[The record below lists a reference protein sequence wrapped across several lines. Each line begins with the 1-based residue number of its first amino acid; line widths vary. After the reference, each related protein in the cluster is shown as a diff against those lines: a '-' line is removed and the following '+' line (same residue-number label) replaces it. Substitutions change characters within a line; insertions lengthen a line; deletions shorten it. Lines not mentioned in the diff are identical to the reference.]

1 MRAKTAVRVIAIASI
16 AATVLYSTAL
26 ISPAQAASCE
36 VTRSLTKAS
45 KTTDS
50 LDLGGTLSRFS
61 FRAGQGNSSPYESR
75 FTVSK
80 SSLNYTT
87 LTPTTAAYLRD
98 RSQFSLARDV
108 NAIVHVNGDF
118 FDFSS
123 RMPYSA
129 VARGSVL
136 AYSPQEKSK
145 ILGIRTVSASSKTGI
160 RAKSLATWGSKK
172 FTVSGVNLPVLSGSN
187 IVAYSAA
194 YSSATLPTSAAAILV
209 VSGKVVRVYP
219 NGTSARPR
227 SGYLFAATGSAA
239 TSIRKIPVGASF
251 RYSTPSG
258 KIASLTRDSVVSS
271 GVITNTAGKTLTAIS
286 AVNFWSSG
294 YASGAVLFDDEYD
307 AAPPT
312 GGGTVV
318 IAANGVVTRVSTSG
332 SNVSIPS
339 GGYVVQFYGS
349 SRSKAAEFVVGS
361 KVSIKRTFKTT
372 SGNSYDT
379 VFGIGATLISK
390 GVLLAPCTGN
400 SDTVRPRT
408 AIGWDDYGNVYVATT
423 TMGRDWNDGGQGGY
437 RLGGST
443 VHQIADWLKDQGA
456 TNAVSLDG
464 GGSTTMIAKLG
475 GTYKRVDLPDGVWVR
490 SIPIGVALIS
500 R

>member
-1 MRAKTAVRVIAIASI
+1 
-16 AATVLYSTAL
+16 
-26 ISPAQAASCE
+26 
-36 VTRSLTKAS
+36 
-45 KTTDS
+45 
-50 LDLGGTLSRFS
+50 
-61 FRAGQGNSSPYESR
+61 
-75 FTVSK
+75 
-80 SSLNYTT
+80 
-87 LTPTTAAYLRD
+87 
-98 RSQFSLARDV
+98 
-108 NAIVHVNGDF
+108 
-118 FDFSS
+118 
-123 RMPYSA
+123 
-129 VARGSVL
+129 
-136 AYSPQEKSK
+136 
-145 ILGIRTVSASSKTGI
+145 
-160 RAKSLATWGSKK
+160 
-172 FTVSGVNLPVLSGSN
+172 
-187 IVAYSAA
+187 
-194 YSSATLPTSAAAILV
+194 
-209 VSGKVVRVYP
+209 
-219 NGTSARPR
+219 
-227 SGYLFAATGSAA
+227 
-239 TSIRKIPVGASF
+239 VGASF
-251 RYSTPSG
+251 RFSTPTG

-271 GVITNTAGKTLTAIS
+271 GVITNTAGKTLTTIS

-318 IAANGVVTRVSTSG
+318 IAANGVVTRVSSSG

-349 SRSKAAEFVVGS
+349 ARSKAAEFMVGS

-390 GVLLAPCTGN
+390 GVLLAPCSGN

-443 VHQIADWLKDQGA
+443 VHQMADWLKDQGA

-475 GTYKRVDLPDGVWVR
+475 GNYKRVDLPDGVWVR
-490 SIPIGVALIS
+490 SIPIGVAVIS